1 VRVHSSRFA
10 VHGQRLTVHGSRLA
24 AVALAACAACS
35 GASTDV
41 AVGRPDRT
49 DRPSILLVTLDTT
62 RADAIGPEARG
73 VETPSF
79 DALAARG
86 LRFRQAY
93 AAVPET
99 LPSHSTILTG
109 LYPAGHQVHE
119 NARYLPAAIP
129 TIAERLAQA
138 GYRTSAFVSS
148 FALSRRFGVARGF
161 DSFDETF
168 PAGQSERDA
177 REVTDAVLAQL
188 SAADIAAKPLFLWVH
203 YYDPHAP
210 YAPPEPFRSKFEGH
224 PYLGEVAF
232 MDQQLGRLAQ
242 AFEQRVRGPVAI
254 VIAADHGEGLG
265 DHGETYHGNLVYQAT
280 MHVPLAI
287 LGPGVTPGVSD
298 VPVSTRRIFFTL
310 LDWAGLGAEHSLRT
324 NREETVLGEGM
335 KPFLEY
341 GWQPQ
346 TMAVT
351 GGHKAI
357 LSGKLET
364 YDLAA
369 DPGETRDLG
378 SGMSLPAGVRKE
390 IEDYPIPSPEAARA
404 PANLDEESKRR
415 LASLGYVSAGSAP
428 VVRKDAPRP
437 ADMTALFSAIDRAS
451 GLFVE
456 KKYAEVIPLLDRI
469 LEKDPHNLDAV
480 LRLAASHSA
489 LGHNPQALAAFQRA
503 AAMAPNSQDVRTY
516 LGLHYERVKDWDRA
530 APLLEQVIAE
540 SPDRATAVE
549 ALADVRVEQGKAAMD
564 AGKTAE
570 AIAAFERARSLQPS
584 TFTHDLDLGVL
595 YLAAR
600 RFAEAREALD
610 RALTA
615 HPDDPM
621 ALFKRAQVS
630 VLLDEPDRAQRIEL
644 AKKRADAVT
653 RPLIERERLF
663 R

>member
-1 VRVHSSRFA
+1 MRVSGLRSAVSGLRSAIRSWPFA
-10 VHGQRLTVHGSRLA
+10 VLA
-24 AVALAACAACS
+24 LVAACGSPRGPQGTSAIE
-35 GASTDV
+35 
-41 AVGRPDRT
+41 
-49 DRPSILLVTLDTT
+49 RPSILLVTLDTT

-73 VETPSF
+73 IETPSF
-79 DALAARG
+79 NAIAARG

-99 LPSHSTILTG
+99 LPSHSTIMTG
-109 LYPAGHQVHE
+109 LYPAGHHVHE

-148 FALSRRFGVARGF
+148 FALSRRFGLARGF

-168 PAGQSERDA
+168 AGGQSERGA

-210 YAPPEPFRSKFEGH
+210 YTPPEPFRSQFAAN

-242 AFEQRVRGPVAI
+242 AFEQRVRGPIAI

-265 DHGETYHGNLVYQAT
+265 DHGETFHGNLVYQST

-287 LGPGVTPGVSD
+287 VGPGVAAGVSD
-298 VPVSTRRIFFTL
+298 VPVGTRRIFFTL
-310 LDWAGLGAEHSLRT
+310 LDWAGLGAEHSLRS

-346 TMAVT
+346 TMAVA
-351 GGHKAI
+351 GRFKAI
-357 LSGKLET
+357 LSGKVET

-378 SGMSLPAGVRKE
+378 SGVPLSAGARKE
-390 IEDYPIPSPEAARA
+390 LEDYPIPSPEAARA

-437 ADMTALFSAIDRAS
+437 ADMTALFAAIDKAS

-456 KKYAEVIPLLDRI
+456 KEYAEVIPLLEQI
-469 LEKDPHNLDAV
+469 LAKDPHNLDAV

-489 LGHNPQALAAFQRA
+489 LGHNAEALAAFQRA

-516 LGLHYERVKDWDRA
+516 LGLHYARVKDWDRA
-530 APLLEQVIAE
+530 APLLEQVVAE
-540 SPDRATAVE
+540 SPDRTTAVE
-549 ALADVRVEQGKAAMD
+549 ALADVRVHQGEAAMD
-564 AGKTAE
+564 AGKTAD
-570 AIAAFERARSLQPS
+570 AIAAFERARTLQPS
-584 TFTHDLDLGVL
+584 AFRHDLDLGVL

-610 RALTA
+610 RVLAA
-615 HPDDPM
+615 HPDDAM

-630 VLLDEPDRAQRIEL
+630 VLLDEPDKAQRIEL